1 MTHGMV
7 VIIHLIPMATVTTT
21 DTTMVTGPV
30 TIMATTMGI
39 TDIQILTTTRAT
51 PTTVITDHEVQR
63 AVTVRVLPVVRIAK
77 LQEHSVINTR
87 SHNKKEEFHPCL
99 QKGSVLVIHKGS
111 ADLLPVNQTS
121 INRKK
126 ILL

>member
-1 MTHGMV
+1 
-7 VIIHLIPMATVTTT
+7 MATVTTT

-30 TIMATTMGI
+30 TITVTMMGI
-39 TDIQILTTTRAT
+39 TDIPILTITTAT
-51 PTTVITDHEVQR
+51 ITTVITDQEVQR

-99 QKGSVLVIHKGS
+99 QKGLAQVNHKGS
-111 ADLLPVNQTS
+111 ADQLPVNQTS